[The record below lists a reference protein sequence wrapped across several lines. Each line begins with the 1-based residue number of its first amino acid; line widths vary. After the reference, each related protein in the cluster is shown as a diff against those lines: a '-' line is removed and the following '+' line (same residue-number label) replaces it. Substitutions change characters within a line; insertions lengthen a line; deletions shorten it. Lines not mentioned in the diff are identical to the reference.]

1 MTAHETVDYVDA
13 DDRPVTRGPRG
24 GAAAR
29 GLHYRVAATV
39 CADSAG
45 RLLVYRRSAGAA
57 VYPAHHD
64 ILIGGC
70 PRAGEGY
77 AEAAARELREELGL
91 LATPRPVLHAPR
103 PSPLGRCWLAVH
115 VAEVPAPPRVD
126 PREIADHFFVAPQE
140 LLDRPPAPF
149 VPEGRRVLAQ
159 LLAKGL
165 LLTAADRVGPAP
177 RATGRSSPTPPAPP
191 TTRPT

>member
-29 GLHYRVAATV
+29 GLYYRVAATV

-45 RLLVYRRSAGAA
+45 RLLVYRRSARAS

-77 AEAAARELREELGL
+77 AEAAARELREELGVP
-91 LATPRPVLHAPR
+91 AAPRLVLHEPR
-103 PSPLGRCWLAVH
+103 PSPVGRCWLAVH
-115 VAEVPAPPRVD
+115 VAEIPAPSSVD
-126 PREIADHFFVAPQE
+126 PGEIAAHFFVPPRE
-140 LLDRPPAPF
+140 LLDRPPSPF
-149 VPEGRRVLAQ
+149 VPEGRRVLAR
-159 LLAKGL
+159 LLDQGL
-165 LLTAADRVGPAP
+165 LLNGPL
-177 RATGRSSPTPPAPP
+177 P
-191 TTRPT
+191 TTTPTARPT

>member
-13 DDRPVTRGPRG
+13 DDRRVTRGPRG

-29 GLHYRVAATV
+29 GLYYRVAATV
-39 CADSAG
+39 CADAAG
-45 RLLVYRRSAGAA
+45 RILVYRRSARAA

-77 AEAAARELREELGL
+77 AEAAARELREELGIR
-91 LATPRPVLHAPR
+91 AAPRPVLHEPR
-103 PSPLGRCWLAVH
+103 PSPVGRCWLAVH
-115 VAEVPAPPRVD
+115 VAVVEAPPDVD
-126 PREIADHFFVAPQE
+126 PREIADHFFAPPQD
-140 LLDRPPAPF
+140 LLDHPPAPF
-149 VPEGRRVLAQ
+149 VPEGRRILAR
-159 LLAKGL
+159 LLAHGL
-165 LLTAADRVGPAP
+165 LPPLTPSRP
-177 RATGRSSPTPPAPP
+177 SP